1 MNPLISE
8 AFRDGQLDSFIQSNL
23 KDPWE
28 GTLFEKYVFLN
39 PKQKGGFGEIFTSNV
54 LRHIGL
60 EVIKAEKGTSPYD
73 RYVNGKK
80 CEIKFGLATR
90 DKKGGVK
97 KDNFIINHVSK
108 EKEWEFLLFIGISDP
123 VDLQM
128 RPIWFTREDFK
139 KYGCSCFN
147 TQQGGKKIENDDY
160 MCTNIQGLLSCD
172 WTFEGLDTLK
182 SWITKL

>member
-1 MNPLISE
+1 MDPLISE

-39 PKQKGGFGEIFTSNV
+39 PKQKGEFGEIFTSNV
-54 LRHIGL
+54 LRYIGL
-60 EVIKAEKGTSPYD
+60 EVIKAETSTSGFD

-80 CEIKFGLATR
+80 CEIKFGLAIR
-90 DKKGGVK
+90 DKKGGIK
-97 KDNFIINHVSK
+97 KDSFIINHVSK
-108 EKEWEFLLFIGISDP
+108 EKDWEFLLFIGINP
-123 VDLQM
+123 NLQM